1 MKRMVKFLFPLF
13 IALFLIGYSNN
24 VYAQPCDTCTS
35 TWSANTT
42 VTFTFSL
49 PSVPGCTYKGLIT
62 YRTRVCNGYTQIDIV
77 SHFFTNTPYSSGCS
91 LHCIHAPAL
100 RKAMYNYLLNLL
112 GAGAGTTVVVAE
124 PSPCYY
130 TGWII
135 VPPGADV
142 CYGFTP
148 GDTAYLTMPCDEHG
162 CCYKE
167 LTPVGTSTY
176 YQTVINSTP
185 CPPVPYIPSST
196 TIQWA
201 CDILGGGSTSFNVV
215 FHPDSPLVCQM
226 TCFDGYAKTTGFK
239 KVEESST
246 ISTLKAYPNPVS
258 DEVNVRFY
266 STKAAQVAIDIVD
279 VAGKVV
285 VHKDYTTVAGM
296 QQVSISTSV
305 LVSGIYTLRISNG
318 EEERTTKIVK

>member
-1 MKRMVKFLFPLF
+1 MKWTIKLLPIMLAFLFMS
-13 IALFLIGYSNN
+13 YSNKAF
-24 VYAQPCDTCTS
+24 AQPCDTCTS

-49 PSVPGCTYKGLIT
+49 PSIPGCTYKGLIT

-148 GDTAYLTMPCDEHG
+148 GDTAYLTMPCDENG

-167 LTPVGTSTY
+167 LTPLGTSTY

-185 CPPVPYIPSST
+185 CPPVPFIPPST

-201 CDILGGGSTSFNVV
+201 CDILGGGSASFNVT
-215 FHPDSPLVCQM
+215 FYPDTPVVCQM
-226 TCFDGYAKTTGFK
+226 TCFTGHAKTTGIKNVGEGTTF
-239 KVEESST
+239 SA
-246 ISTLKAYPNPVS
+246 LKAYPNPVS

-266 STKAAQVAIDIVD
+266 STEATAVSIDIVD
-279 VAGKVV
+279 VSGRVV
-285 VHKDYTTVAGM
+285 VRKEYNAVIGM
-296 QQVSISTSV
+296 QQVPVNTMQLSNGV
-305 LVSGIYTLRISNG
+305 YTLRISNG
-318 EEERTTKIVK
+318 VEEQTIKIVK